1 MMKLAC
7 SALAWASLALPA
19 LAQDT
24 SGPVTFNCTY
34 PFGDHSLG
42 VLASNSSSDSKDC
55 KAACSAHDSADD
67 TGLLIFMVNCE
78 GQVAGGASGLLMCS
92 RGGYQGGA
100 LENAQVAGHCQ

>member
-1 MMKLAC
+1 MKLSC
-7 SALAWASLALPA
+7 IALALALFAPPA
-19 LAQDT
+19 LAQD
-24 SGPVTFNCTY
+24 VTFSCTY

-42 VLASNSSSDSKDC
+42 VLASNSGSDSKDC